1 MNLGLLIPELV
12 ALAVLI
18 ILIIGELFIDQFSKR
33 HAATTAM
40 AGSIALLAVL
50 LGRSGVHGDAFG
62 GSFRVDSFAV
72 FFKVFFALVMIP
84 VVQMSREFF
93 EKKLEHPG
101 EFFLIIWTTLIGL
114 LFLSSANDFLLL
126 FISLEIVTMS
136 FYITASF
143 LKRDLL
149 SIEAGMKYLII
160 GSLASAFFIYG
171 ISLVYVVAGTLSL
184 PAVMEVYAVNPLSP
198 LMMAS
203 ILFIVAGIGFKVA
216 SVPFH
221 LWVADVYE
229 GAPAPV
235 VAFLSVASKAAGFV
249 IALKVI
255 FGVFITFQLERTMLF
270 SFLAAMTILYG
281 NLGALMQKNIK
292 RLFGYSSIS
301 HAGYLLIGIAAGG
314 IQGVSGVL
322 YYLVAY
328 GLSNLAAF
336 FVINLVGKQLGS
348 DRIEDYRGLSSR
360 SPLMA
365 GVMLV
370 ALLSLAGIPPMAG
383 FFGKFVILLA
393 AVNHGLTWLALF
405 GAVAVAVSL
414 FYYLN
419 LVRKMYIDETT
430 RDGKIASLGLSR
442 YMMVAMAVAI
452 LALGLFQSPVYE
464 LARAG
469 AASLF

>member
-33 HAATTAM
+33 HSATTAM
-40 AGSIALLAVL
+40 AGAIALLAVL

-84 VVQMSREFF
+84 VIQMSREFF

-136 FYITASF
+136 FYITAAF
-143 LKRDLL
+143 MKRDLL
-149 SIEAGMKYLII
+149 SIEAGLKYLII

-171 ISLVYVVAGTLSL
+171 ISLVYVIAGTLSL
-184 PAVMEVYAVNPLSP
+184 PGVMEVYATTPLSP

-203 ILFIVAGIGFKVA
+203 ILFITAGIGFKVA

-235 VAFLSVASKAAGFV
+235 VAFLSVGSKAAGFV
-249 IALKVI
+249 IALKAI
-255 FGVFITFQLERTMLF
+255 FAVFITFQVERTMLF
-270 SFLAAMTILYG
+270 SFLATMTILYG

-336 FVINLVGKQLGS
+336 FVINLVSKQLGS

-360 SPLMA
+360 SPLLA

-414 FYYLN
+414 FYYLS

-430 RDGKIASLGLSR
+430 REGHIGALGLSK
-442 YMMVAMAVAI
+442 YMMVAMAIAI

-464 LARAG
+464 LARTS